1 VVPEGHQMSFKDA
14 LHNVSTYVQVKL
26 IFPKWVYRFSKFLRS
41 VQLSFDELQVRL
53 FVSSAS

>member
-1 VVPEGHQMSFKDA
+1 MSFKDA